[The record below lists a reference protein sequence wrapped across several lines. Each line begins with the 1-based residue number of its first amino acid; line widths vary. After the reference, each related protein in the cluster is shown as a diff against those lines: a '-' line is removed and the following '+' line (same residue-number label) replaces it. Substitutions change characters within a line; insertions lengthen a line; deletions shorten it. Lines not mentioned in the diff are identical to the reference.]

1 MLSIDAKTIERTA
14 ELSNLHIADEEKG
27 MYAAQLSEILS
38 YVEKINKLDT
48 SEVQPTDH
56 IAAISNIFRA
66 DIILPSIDVESIRSF
81 APEFDRG
88 HIVVPKIIEG
98 EA

>member
-1 MLSIDAKTIERTA
+1 MSIDVRTIERTA
-14 ELSNLHIADEEKG
+14 ELSSLYVSDDEKKK
-27 MYAAQLSEILS
+27 YAEQLSQIIS

-48 SEVQPTDH
+48 SDINPTAH
-56 IAAISNIFRA
+56 VAELKNVFRT
-66 DIILPSIDVESIRSF
+66 DTVIPSIDQDAIRAI

-88 HIVVPKIIEG
+88 HFVVPKIIDG

>member
-1 MLSIDAKTIERTA
+1 MSIDVRTIERTA
-14 ELSNLHIADEEKG
+14 ELSSLEISEQEKVQ
-27 MYAAQLSEILS
+27 YAGQLSEIIS

-48 SEVQPTDH
+48 SNVSPTDH
-56 IAAISNIFRA
+56 IAELKNVFRA
-66 DIILPSIDVESIRSF
+66 DTVIPSIDPEAIRSI

-88 HIVVPKIIEG
+88 MIVVPKILDG